1 MQPFAGQGWRYGLT
15 LRECFRHAGSG
26 LAGTFDFTEQ
36 SEAMK
41 VGSFSTKVLIK
52 TWTAPGAGSGEIR
65 GVRPR
70 GAQHRV
76 VTTEELLSFTRG

>member
-1 MQPFAGQGWRYGLT
+1 
-15 LRECFRHAGSG
+15 
-26 LAGTFDFTEQ
+26 
-36 SEAMK
+36 MK

-70 GAQHRV
+70 GAQHHV